1 MGDRLYLDDPY
12 LREFDAE
19 IRASAEGG
27 LELSCTCFYPGGGGQ
42 PPDRGTV
49 TLGGETV
56 PVSNVHED
64 DAGRLWHAVSRPMPV
79 GAIVRGTIDWAFR
92 YALMRHH
99 ALLHVVN
106 TIALRLFGG
115 TMTGAQLGAERS
127 RIDFKVP
134 SLARDDLPAFEA
146 AVNEV
151 IARDLVITSAVI
163 HETEYRQRPLLRR
176 TLNVEPPIVDGKVR
190 IVEIASF
197 DAQACGG
204 THVHST
210 REIGAARIEK
220 LDNKGKDNKRV
231 YWSLATPGA

>member
-1 MGDRLYLDDPY
+1 
-12 LREFDAE
+12 
-19 IRASAEGG
+19 
-27 LELSCTCFYPGGGGQ
+27 
-42 PPDRGTV
+42 
-49 TLGGETV
+49 
-56 PVSNVHED
+56 
-64 DAGRLWHAVSRPMPV
+64 
-79 GAIVRGTIDWAFR
+79 
-92 YALMRHH
+92 
-99 ALLHVVN
+99 
-106 TIALRLFGG
+106 
-115 TMTGAQLGAERS
+115 MTGAQLGAERS